1 MHEANKLL
9 LLLTCVTVPLVL
21 LSHLIAIW
29 YLGVM
34 QRQRSQISAKVDTKA
49 DLFDAI

>member
-21 LSHLIAIW
+21 LSHLITIW
-29 YLGVM
+29 YLSRM
-34 QRQRSQISAKVDTKA
+34 QRQRSQVSAEVDTNA
-49 DLFDAI
+49 D